1 MVVGPAGEVLHHCAD
16 RNELHTITLDPIL
29 LQETRERLPFLRDA
43 DGFMILSDELPE

>member
-1 MVVGPAGEVLHHCAD
+1 MIISPIGDILHHSAD
-16 RNELHTITLDPIL
+16 RNELHTLTLDPVM